1 MKKRVATIST
11 VLVLACAIV
20 ALYWYIDRN
29 GGAEE
34 KPAVNT
40 VAEQMLAKDLE
51 KNYPP
56 TPYSVAEL
64 YCGTVECIYNP
75 ETTEEQI
82 EGLVK
87 MQLQLFDEE
96 FAALNPYEQFLDV
109 TKEELA
115 EAKEKGIVFT
125 GYVLDKATNV
135 QKWENVLGSYASL
148 QFQLLSRSDEGGGG
162 SYRNLIMR
170 KDKDGKYKIVGWQTA
185 EDGGN
190 DSADTGN

>member
-1 MKKRVATIST
+1 MKKRVATISV

-34 KPAVNT
+34 KPIVNT

-51 KNYPP
+51 RNYPP
-56 TPYSVAEL
+56 TPYAVTEL
-64 YCGTVECIYNP
+64 YCGIVECMYHP
-75 ETTEEQI
+75 DTTEEQI
-82 EGLVK
+82 VGLVK

-96 FAALNPYEQFLDV
+96 LAAINPYEQYLAV

-125 GYVLDKATNV
+125 GYVLDKASNV
-135 QKWENVLGSYASL
+135 QKWENNLGTYASL

>member
-11 VLVLACAIV
+11 VLVLACAVV

-34 KPAVNT
+34 KTKVST
-40 VAEQMLAKDLE
+40 IAEQMLAKDLE

-56 TPYSVAEL
+56 TPYAVAEL
-64 YCGTVECIYNP
+64 YCGIVECIYHAD
-75 ETTEEQI
+75 TTEEQI
-82 EGLVK
+82 AELVE
-87 MQLQLFDEE
+87 MQRKLFDEE
-96 FAALNPYEQFLDV
+96 FAVVNPYEQYLEA

-115 EAKEKGIVFT
+115 AAKEKGIVFT
-125 GYVLDKATNV
+125 GYVLDKASNV
-135 QKWENVLGSYASL
+135 QKWENDLGSYASL
-148 QFQLLSRSDEGGGG
+148 QFQLLLRSDEGSSG
-162 SYRNLIMR
+162 SYRNLILR

-185 EDGGN
+185 EDGGD